1 MTCDPA
7 ESLSASLE
15 DYLEVIFHLEESNR
29 VARAKD
35 IADQMNVQ
43 RASVTG
49 ALKAL
54 AGRGLINYSPY
65 SYITLTTT
73 GRKVARGIIHRHNTL
88 LEFFVTALQLTP
100 EEAEANACRIE
111 HSIDLVA
118 VDRLVRFLEFIK
130 TCPRTGIDWFDAFAR
145 YCQRGV
151 QTSNCEDC
159 VQLCL
164 QRVASTDAR
173 RDTQDLSTDGGS
185 RPAIETSESNS
196 KI

>member
-1 MTCDPA
+1 MIDAVP
-7 ESLSASLE
+7 EGLSASLE
-15 DYLEVIFHLEESNR
+15 DYLEVIFHLEQSNR

-65 SYITLTTT
+65 SYITLTSA
-73 GRKVARGIIHRHNTL
+73 GRTVAQDIIHRHETL
-88 LEFFVTALQLTP
+88 KEFFSAALQLAP

-111 HSIDLVA
+111 HAIDPLA

-130 TCPRTGIDWFDAFAR
+130 MCPRTNLDWFSAFAR
-145 YCQRGV
+145 YCQQGS

-159 VQLCL
+159 LRVCL
-164 QRVASTDAR
+164 EKIN
-173 RDTQDLSTDGGS
+173 
-185 RPAIETSESNS
+185 PSNND
-196 KI
+196 KKV